1 MVLTERRKAMEE
13 MGMSDMQFKS
23 YLREL
28 IHSIEQAK
36 DSERSDEELE
46 KLIERLKKSLED

>member
-1 MVLTERRKAMEE
+1 MEE